1 MPADNQS
8 IYFLHGLDSSGNG
21 TKGKFFAE
29 NFPQINSPNFHG
41 ELATR
46 IHQLEKLCERDNA
59 ITLIGSSF
67 GGLMASCFTEKN
79 RERVSRL
86 ILMAPALNFGD
97 YTPPV
102 PAIGVPT
109 LLLIGKHDDVT
120 PMDPVLGLARKAFT
134 NLTIW
139 ISDDDHMLH
148 NSFTHLDW
156 EKFLDTDI
164 DFSSLQPPPRVLK
177 NSLARISH
185 EHFNYKLN

>member
-1 MPADNQS
+1 MAADIQS

-46 IHQLEKLCERDNA
+46 INQLEKFCEEDKA

-67 GGLMASCFTEKN
+67 GGLMASCFAENN
-79 RERVSRL
+79 RKRVSRL

-97 YTPPV
+97 YTPPE
-102 PAIGVPT
+102 PAIDIPT
-109 LLLIGKHDDVT
+109 LLIIGNRDDVT
-120 PMDPVLGLARKAFT
+120 PMDPVLGLASKTFT

-156 EKFLDTDI
+156 EKLLDTDI
-164 DFSSLQPPPRVLK
+164 DFSSLHPPSGVVK
-177 NSLARISH
+177 NFIDEKSRLAQ
-185 EHFNYKLN
+185 